1 MWTKVTQMILSS
13 ELFQSQL
20 AKYGEG
26 RHLQRVLNLKSM
38 ADELESETESET
50 TSNSLTTAPS
60 HEKPLISV
68 LTWNK
73 KFIPHYFTLYVLAL
87 HIRCAEKST
96 SLLHMYICN
105 LLSLMQIKSDNASD
119 NNDDCTSPP
128 VLYVVLLFLDAFDD
142 AFFNDSF
149 KWQMKHNPDFGNG
162 AYGFLSPYCV
172 EHSGFILKW

>member
-68 LTWNK
+68 LT
-73 KFIPHYFTLYVLAL
+73 
-87 HIRCAEKST
+87 
-96 SLLHMYICN
+96 
-105 LLSLMQIKSDNASD
+105 
-119 NNDDCTSPP
+119 
-128 VLYVVLLFLDAFDD
+128 
-142 AFFNDSF
+142 
-149 KWQMKHNPDFGNG
+149 
-162 AYGFLSPYCV
+162 
-172 EHSGFILKW
+172 